1 MRVRLADTALGIDA
15 VTPAAFDAIVGPGK
29 TFDTGCNTGI
39 STNHTGPESCAGVQE
54 DVGEALTGVHV
65 SRVLSREKLFI
76 RGADAVEKSGR
87 QHGMV
92 RYGERCVGPARSK
105 TSRTHGR
112 HLLGNR
118 EIPWTA
124 DARCRVEAR
133 IGKDAPVIR

>member
-1 MRVRLADTALGIDA
+1 MGVLYVEGIA
-15 VTPAAFDAIVGPGK
+15 GHG
-29 TFDTGCNTGI
+29 
-39 STNHTGPESCAGVQE
+39 GPESCADAREGG
-54 DVGEALTGVHV
+54 GEALTGVHAGRV
-65 SRVLSREKLFI
+65 SSREKLFI

-92 RYGERCVGPARSK
+92 RYGERCVGSARSK
-105 TSRTHGR
+105 TSRTR
-112 HLLGNR
+112 ESHLLGNR

>member
-1 MRVRLADTALGIDA
+1 MLGMKESYSEGMA
-15 VTPAAFDAIVGPGK
+15 
-29 TFDTGCNTGI
+29 
-39 STNHTGPESCAGVQE
+39 NHTGLGSYAGIRKG
-54 DVGEALTGVHV
+54 VGGTLTEERAG
-65 SRVLSREKLFI
+65 RVLSREKLFI

-92 RYGERCVGPARSK
+92 RYGERCVGSARSK
-105 TSRTHGR
+105 TSRTR
-112 HLLGNR
+112 ESHLLGNR

>member
-1 MRVRLADTALGIDA
+1 MKVLYVEGLASRDG
-15 VTPAAFDAIVGPGK
+15 
-29 TFDTGCNTGI
+29 
-39 STNHTGPESCAGVQE
+39 SESCAGIRE
-54 DVGEALTGVHV
+54 DVGEALIGVHV
-65 SRVLSREKLFI
+65 GRVSSREKLFI

-92 RYGERCVGPARSK
+92 RYGEHCVGPARSK
-105 TSRTHGR
+105 TRES